1 MADPLPE
8 DPEEE
13 DKKDSIRDPSRIEF
27 PLFRQM
33 MVERRFMVAV
43 VVSALLCVAAL
54 VGLPKI
60 WTSTP
65 SGFEPKVRVSL
76 LDRLQVRSLSRTAR
90 AAESAGQWNEAIQ
103 TWAGAVANNAADIE
117 ANRGLVRAVLALP
130 DPERRELGRGIQQL
144 FWLFRL
150 DGTNAVNLTLL
161 GDICEKYALD
171 DLNISML
178 LPHRQVL
185 SQAARRSLIKAAYRS
200 GQMELFGALWSESPE
215 AFAADPELAVYH
227 AAWAAGWGPVIG
239 ISEGQARLRRFLEEP
254 STALLA
260 HQVHLQLAASRQ
272 DAESFARSLEFL
284 VDRHADTLSHH
295 AGHWT
300 LLIQTGR
307 SAEAAQL
314 ARKVN
319 SKPRTPVELIR
330 IANLLNILGLKDEAI
345 QLMQRNLEIFSFHTQ
360 VWVAMAEML
369 GNAGRWG
376 ELRILGLQLRND
388 PRQRQEVPGYGW
400 FLEGYGA
407 VMAVRQ
413 SGGMPEAELRKVG
426 SLEFQEMLRSHI
438 SDPLIGYRCAVQLQ
452 QLGHPDVARSLFE
465 GMEKTFGGRADYWFR
480 LGLAAYQT
488 DDIRL
493 MLTANEKAYQISPDE
508 PLIINNLA
516 AALLMLREQP
526 ARAVELTLRR
536 VARNPGDLAAR
547 INHILALVL
556 NRRTGQ
562 ARQELEVLRPET
574 MGALE
579 ATLIHLARFEIGVIE
594 GDSAAAAAEFP
605 LIEKRFLKS
614 AQAEWLDKETRR
626 LGLGN

>member
-8 DPEEE
+8 DPKEE
-13 DKKDSIRDPSRIEF
+13 DEKDSRRDPSRIEF
-27 PLFRQM
+27 PLLRQM

-43 VVSALLCVAAL
+43 VVAALLCVTAL

-60 WTSTP
+60 WTATP
-65 SGFEPKVRVSL
+65 FGFEPKVRVSL
-76 LDRLQVRSLSRTAR
+76 LDRLQTRSLSQAAR
-90 AAESAGQWNEAIQ
+90 AAAAAGQWTEAIQ

-117 ANRGLVRAVLALP
+117 ANRGLVRAVLAAP

-150 DGTNAVNLTLL
+150 DGTNSVNLTLL
-161 GDICEKYALD
+161 GEICEKYSLD

-185 SQAARRSLIKAAYRS
+185 SQTARRSLLKAAFRG
-200 GQMELFGALWSESPE
+200 GQMELFGALWNESKE
-215 AFAADPELAVYH
+215 VFAADPELVVYH

-239 ISEGQARLRRFLEEP
+239 ISSGQARLKGFLEDP

-272 DAESFARSLEFL
+272 DAESYGRSLEFL
-284 VDRHADTLSHH
+284 VDRHADSLSHH

-300 LLIQTGR
+300 LLIQSGR
-307 SAEAAQL
+307 SAEAAAL
-314 ARKVN
+314 ARKIN
-319 SKPRTPVELIR
+319 STPRTPVELIR
-330 IANLLNILGLKDEAI
+330 IASLLNVLGLREESI

-360 VWVAMAEML
+360 VWVAMAEL
-369 GNAGRWG
+369 LANGGRWG

-407 VMAVRQ
+407 IMAVRQ
-413 SGGMPEAELRKVG
+413 SGSMPEAEFRKVG

-452 QLGHPDVARSLFE
+452 QLGHPDVAKSLFE
-465 GMEKTFGGRADYWFR
+465 GMEKSFGGRADYWFR

-493 MLTANEKAYQISPDE
+493 MLTANEKAYQISPEE

-526 ARAVELTLRR
+526 ARAAELTLRR
-536 VARNPGDLAAR
+536 VARNPDDLAAR

-562 ARQELEVLRPET
+562 ARSELTDLRPESL
-574 MGALE
+574 GALE
-579 ATLIHLARFEIGVIE
+579 ASLIHLARFEIAVIE
-594 GDSAAAAAEFP
+594 GDIPAAAAELP
-605 LIEKRFLKS
+605 RIEKRFLKS
-614 AQAEWLDKETRR
+614 AQAEWLDRETRR
-626 LGLGN
+626 LGTGN